1 MKNYDNFY
9 VCNRY
14 SCKRLRYLWNIR
26 LSGVRDI
33 WILLYMRP
41 SFSSETTPFNFSSLI
56 ISVRN
61 QFIPCTTSVDE
72 SQWGR
77 VWPGGGRT
85 DVGSRVAAPAAG
97 LRVLPSV
104 PRISRLSNQ
113 HGQTIYRPSICFAG
127 MYLIYLFIAIVKFIQ
142 SHLCS
147 LCSAGKLP
155 TYVSTCTPFLP
166 ISNWTSLV
174 QLL

>member
-33 WILLYMRP
+33 WILLYMWP
-41 SFSSETTPFNFSSLI
+41 SCSHQRLIFLLLFI

-77 VWPGGGRT
+77 VRPGGGWT
-85 DVGSRVAAPAAG
+85 DVGSRVAAPTAG

-104 PRISRLSNQ
+104 PRISRLSTQ

-147 LCSAGKLP
+147 AGKLP

-166 ISNWTSLV
+166 ISNWTRPV
-174 QLL
+174 QYL